1 MPTIRL
7 GYSSNG
13 ELYVQLPQG
22 AQSDSNKLHLYVKI
36 IDNLGGVR
44 VFNLDTAVVVT
55 QNKDLV
61 TSIANEVLNYNPSA
75 DLSTLS
81 QFTQDIYSSDTK
93 LAAKSISLLATTLN
107 GDNSNQVKYLNV
119 INYLV

>member
-1 MPTIRL
+1 MQL
-7 GYSSNG
+7 GYNSNG

-22 AQSDSNKLHLYVKI
+22 ASSDSNKLHLYVNI

-44 VFNLDTAVVVT
+44 VFNLATPVVVT
-55 QNKDLV
+55 QNKDSV
-61 TSIANEVLNYNPSA
+61 TSIAKEVLNYNPST

-93 LAAKSISLLATTLN
+93 LSAKSITLLATTLN
-107 GDNSNQVKYLNV
+107 GDNSNQVKYFYL